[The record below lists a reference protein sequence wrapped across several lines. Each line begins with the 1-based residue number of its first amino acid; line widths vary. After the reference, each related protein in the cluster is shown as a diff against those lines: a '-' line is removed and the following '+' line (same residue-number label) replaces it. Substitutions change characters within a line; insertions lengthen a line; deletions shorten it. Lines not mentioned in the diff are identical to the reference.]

1 MLQRIRQRLADMRTI
16 KILAEAAERHAG
28 AAGEREPGPEHFLL
42 AALDLPDGLAQRAF
56 ARLGVDPAGLRG
68 AIAAQHGAALAG
80 IGADPALLA
89 DTAPLP
95 PATGP
100 YHAKGSMQE
109 VMRQLADWPR
119 ARPTEPLTGAHVLA
133 VIASS
138 RQGTAARA
146 LRTLGLDGG
155 PLAEAARAEIAAH
168 HSTLHAG

>member
-1 MLQRIRQRLADMRTI
+1 MLQRIRQRLTDMRTI
-16 KILAEAAERHAG
+16 KQLAEAAERHAG

-56 ARLGVDPAGLRG
+56 ARLGADPAGLRG

-89 DTAPLP
+89 DTPPLP

-100 YHAKGSMQE
+100 YHAKGAMQE

-119 ARPTEPLTGAHVLA
+119 VRPTEPLTGAHVLA
-133 VIASS
+133 VIAST
-138 RQGTAARA
+138 QHGTAARA
-146 LRTLGLDGG
+146 LRAMGVDGG
-155 PLAEAARAEIAAH
+155 RLADAAREEI
-168 HSTLHAG
+168 TGYRAG

>member
-1 MLQRIRQRLADMRTI
+1 MLQRIRQRIADMRTI
-16 KILAEAAERHAG
+16 KQLAEAAERHAA

-42 AALDLPDGLAQRAF
+42 AALELPDGLAQRAF

-68 AIAAQHGAALAG
+68 AIATQHGAALAG

-89 DTAPLP
+89 DAAPLP

-100 YHAKGSMQE
+100 YRAKGSMQG
-109 VMRQLADWPR
+109 VMQQLADWPR

-133 VIASS
+133 VIASN

-146 LRTLGLDGG
+146 LRALGLEGER
-155 PLAEAARAEIAAH
+155 LAEAARAEIAVYYAN
-168 HSTLHAG
+168 

>member
-1 MLQRIRQRLADMRTI
+1 MLQRIRRQFADMRTI
-16 KILAEAAERHAG
+16 KRLAEAAERHAG

-42 AALDLPDGLAQRAF
+42 AALDLPDGLARRAF

-68 AIAAQHGAALAG
+68 TIAAQHAAALAG

-89 DTAPLP
+89 DAPPLP

-100 YHAKGSMQE
+100 YRAKGAMQD

-133 VIASS
+133 VIASTG
-138 RQGTAARA
+138 QGTAARA
-146 LRTLGLDGG
+146 LRAMGLDGG
-155 PLAEAARAEIAAH
+155 RLAEAARAEIAAYR
-168 HSTLHAG
+168 AA